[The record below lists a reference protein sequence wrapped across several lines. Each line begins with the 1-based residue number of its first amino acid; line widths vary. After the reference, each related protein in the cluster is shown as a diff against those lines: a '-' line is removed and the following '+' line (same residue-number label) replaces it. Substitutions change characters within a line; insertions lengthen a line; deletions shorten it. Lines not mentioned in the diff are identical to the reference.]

1 MSPKARLPVLVV
13 MLRRYVTASLLRRV
27 GRYGAVG
34 LAVSLFYSLAVIV
47 CVHFWPPIGP
57 TLASV
62 IAFIVTLPLSYLA
75 HSNISFFDRKR
86 DGFQPLRFAVTTA
99 ASFVLA
105 VGGMYWIT
113 EIAGRDF
120 LLGIAWTWLIIPAV
134 NFVVYMLWVFRTQTA
149 RLGDSPAQS
158 LQEDRFG

>member
-1 MSPKARLPVLVV
+1 MLP
-13 MLRRYVTASLLRRV
+13 RYATAALLRRV
-27 GRYGAVG
+27 GRYGGVG
-34 LAVSLFYSLAVIV
+34 LAVSLFYSLAVIA
-47 CVHFWPPIGP
+47 CVQFWPRTGA

-62 IAFIVTLPLSYLA
+62 IAFIITLPISYFA
-75 HSNISFFDRKR
+75 HRNISFFDSQR

-134 NFVVYMLWVFRTQTA
+134 NFVVYILWVFRATKTV
-149 RLGDSPAQS
+149 RLGGSPAQS
-158 LQEDRFG
+158 SQAHRFE